1 MANGW
6 NRYEKLVL
14 HEIQENG
21 VRFEKINSVLVDLQI
36 QISALKVKAAV
47 AGGMAGIVATSV
59 VAMIFS
65 YFTKR

>member
-21 VRFEKINSVLVDLQI
+21 KRFEAIGKTLAQLSGEV
-36 QISALKVKAAV
+36 ATLKVKAAV
-47 AGGMAGIVATSV
+47 AGGMAGMVGTGLVSALLS
-59 VAMIFS
+59 FW
-65 YFTKR
+65 K